1 MEKNS
6 RNRTVSLSY
15 GVVWYYVC
23 KYSNRSK
30 KGYNCQKELKAIF
43 HDNSTKVTLEE
54 TDHIHEDDPSNDASS
69 LTKEIK
75 DIILQGVKNRKTA
88 LQIQQEITVRFQ
100 TLHEL

>member
-1 MEKNS
+1 M
-6 RNRTVSLSY
+6 
-15 GVVWYYVC
+15 
-23 KYSNRSK
+23 
-30 KGYNCQKELKAIF
+30 
-43 HDNSTKVTLEE
+43 TLEE